1 MHVSSGAISTCVIKA
16 DKTIDCWG
24 QHIPIPPDNL
34 VDEEGEV
41 HVYEQISLGSDHT

>member
-1 MHVSSGAISTCVIKA
+1 MGAMSTCVIKA

-24 QHIPIPPDNL
+24 QHIPITHDNL

-41 HVYEQISLGSDHT
+41 HVYEQ